1 MPIKPK
7 GVIIHS
13 MAEYLK
19 MDNGPMKAH
28 DFLKSVRLSVHGF
41 IHPDGTYEK
50 MIKSPRRAHHA
61 GTSNWNGLKHLN
73 SHYLGFELL
82 VPGTHNYGS
91 FLKAI
96 KKPGTYTQAQFDRAV
111 EVCKYWIKTYKI
123 PLDNII
129 RHSDC
134 SGDHVRGKGKGK
146 SDPGAAFDWN
156 AFKEAL
162 K

>member
-1 MPIKPK
+1 MPIVPK

-19 MDNGPMKAH
+19 MDNGPVKAH

-41 IHPDGTYEK
+41 IHPDGTYEN
-50 MIKSPRRAHHA
+50 MTKSPGKAFHA
-61 GTSNWNGLKHLN
+61 GTSEWNGLKHLN

-82 VPGTHNYGS
+82 VPGEHDYGS

-96 KKPGTYTQAQFDRAV
+96 NKPGTYTQAQFDCAV
-111 EVCKYWIKTYKI
+111 KVCRYWIKLYNI
-123 PLDNII
+123 PIDNIV

-146 SDPGAAFDWN
+146 SDPGAAFDWES
-156 AFKEAL
+156 FKIAL

>member
-19 MDNGPMKAH
+19 MDTGPMKAH
-28 DFLKSVRLSVHGF
+28 DFLKKHRLSVHGF
-41 IHPDGTYEK
+41 IHPDGTYK
-50 MIKSPRRAHHA
+50 HMIKSPGRAHHA
-61 GTSNWNGLKHLN
+61 GTSKWGGLKHLN
-73 SHYLGFELL
+73 SHFLGFELL
-82 VPGTHNYGS
+82 VPGEHNYSS

-96 KKPGTYTQAQFDRAV
+96 KKPGTYTQAQFDCAV
-111 EVCKYWIKTYKI
+111 KVCKYWIKLYNI
-123 PLDNII
+123 PVDNIV